1 MKLTPYRI
9 AAISS
14 TAVVVIVAIA
24 SLFLIDSPATERMR
38 RADDRRLSDLQ
49 AISYGMDTF
58 VLKNKQQLP
67 SSLETLILDRDLGYL
82 ENQIKDP
89 ETQTTY
95 EYKKIDEKSYE
106 LCADFAL
113 SNKQDDNKTQNYDYR
128 AYGPAWDH
136 DAGRQCFVLTIR
148 DPGYELE
155 DIHTR

>member
-1 MKLTPYRI
+1 MKLSPYRI

-49 AISYGMDTF
+49 SISYGMDTF

-67 SSLETLILDRDLGYL
+67 DSLEALILDRDLGYL

-95 EYKKIDEKSYE
+95 EYKKIDEK
-106 LCADFAL
+106 
-113 SNKQDDNKTQNYDYR
+113 
-128 AYGPAWDH
+128 
-136 DAGRQCFVLTIR
+136 
-148 DPGYELE
+148 
-155 DIHTR
+155 